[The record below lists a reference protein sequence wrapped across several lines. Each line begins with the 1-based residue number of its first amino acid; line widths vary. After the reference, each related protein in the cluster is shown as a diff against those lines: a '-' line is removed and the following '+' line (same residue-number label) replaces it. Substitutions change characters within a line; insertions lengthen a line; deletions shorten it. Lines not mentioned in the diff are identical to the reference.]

1 MQVEYATDARFR
13 RQAEFQPLYDEIVRT
28 VLHSVKADH
37 VATFLGRNLTAADQG
52 EIGNDF
58 STRIA
63 GTRIRHPM
71 GPSSIKLYDK
81 FGLRAGVECT
91 PNDVSLF
98 RLHRTVEQRDGNQVW
113 KLAPLRKNI
122 YSLRDLGKLMRA
134 ANDRYFGFIAA
145 IESPDA
151 GCKAVDRIAQPA
163 SDNGRSSRGFNL
175 LMDADYRLFL
185 TLARGEGCISGFRSA
200 DLRTRLPGLMPSRA
214 SYLLKRLRS
223 RGLIKKVGH
232 RHKYYL
238 TKLGKPVLAA
248 VPRIHETVVLPELSR
263 RPA

>member
-1 MQVEYATDARFR
+1 MKAWPTRGKERKPFSSAVVQIARRLDKAGIADELADNAFLSIADFDAAQRLADGFDARRLRRRLQRQFRSGYHWSILQAEYATDARFR

-28 VLHSVKADH
+28 VLHSVKAEH

-98 RLHRTVEQRDGNQVW
+98 RLRRTVEQRDGNQVW

-122 YSLRDLGKLMRA
+122 YTHLHRFCL
-134 ANDRYFGFIAA
+134 
-145 IESPDA
+145 SPE
-151 GCKAVDRIAQPA
+151 R
-163 SDNGRSSRGFNL
+163 
-175 LMDADYRLFL
+175 
-185 TLARGEGCISGFRSA
+185 
-200 DLRTRLPGLMPSRA
+200 
-214 SYLLKRLRS
+214 
-223 RGLIKKVGH
+223 
-232 RHKYYL
+232 
-238 TKLGKPVLAA
+238 
-248 VPRIHETVVLPELSR
+248 
-263 RPA
+263 